1 MLASGGTGRVWRLPL
16 FGERFVDPPDDGVHG
31 SGARMGFAT
40 ESGFFIQLDL
50 PFPYVRFDPL
60 DDCVVLAAILHAE
73 LTRMGP
79 GCSYIF
85 FAEWD
90 GTEGHDASCH
100 PCTMHDYP
108 TLPASV
114 HPLRRGLSF

>member
-16 FGERFVDPPDDGVHG
+16 FGERFVDPPDHGVHG

-40 ESGFFIQLDL
+40 EGGFFIQLDL

-73 LTRMGP
+73 LTRMEP

-85 FAEWD
+85 SPNGMEP
-90 GTEGHDASCH
+90 EGDKRVATLLQCMIPPPS
-100 PCTMHDYP
+100 PPRCT
-108 TLPASV
+108 
-114 HPLRRGLSF
+114 PLRR